1 MRLIPRFLR
10 VLFAP
15 GFLAPDGKE
24 PHMLASIT
32 QKARVAA
39 KAIVAVATPILVD
52 LVVDVMAELSAGL
65 QTAIVAGATGLV
77 VYLVPNKNP

>member
-1 MRLIPRFLR
+1 
-10 VLFAP
+10 
-15 GFLAPDGKE
+15 
-24 PHMLASIT
+24 MLASIT
-32 QKARVAA
+32 QKAAEAA

>member
-1 MRLIPRFLR
+1 
-10 VLFAP
+10 
-15 GFLAPDGKE
+15 
-24 PHMLASIT
+24 MLASIT